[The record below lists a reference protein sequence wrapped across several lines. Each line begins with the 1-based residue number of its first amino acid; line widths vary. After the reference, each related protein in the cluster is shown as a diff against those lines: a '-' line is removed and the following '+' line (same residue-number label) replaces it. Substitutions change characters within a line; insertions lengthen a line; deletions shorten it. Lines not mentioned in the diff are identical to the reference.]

1 MQDFLQEKYPDIYA
15 GDGVKWNFSKFLID
29 RNGHVYG
36 RYETTTKPFDIEPFI
51 ESLLLK

>member
-1 MQDFLQEKYPDIYA
+1 MSIYDFQAKSIHGEP
-15 GDGVKWNFSKFLID
+15 VEFD

-36 RYETTTKPFDIEPFI
+36 RYETTTEPFDIEPFI